1 MVFGSRGPGWGGA
14 FVDDAS
20 DADTPHRTRRAAAR
34 GEPRAERDGL
44 APGRPRA
51 LGGGRLA
58 ASVGADRFFFV
69 VLPDESAV
77 DAGFQR
83 HRDVEADGQ

>member
-1 MVFGSRGPGWGGA
+1 MVFGSRGPRWRGGG
-14 FVDDAS
+14 VDDAS
-20 DADTPHRTRRAAAR
+20 DAHAPCRTRRAAAR
-34 GEPRAERDGL
+34 GQPRAERDGV

-51 LGGGRLA
+51 LGGGRLST
-58 ASVGADRFFFV
+58 SVGADRFFFV

-77 DAGFQR
+77 DTGFQR